1 MGADV
6 KKTTDLEP
14 VESEQGIALLTGMLL
29 LIILTV
35 LGLAAITITGL
46 ENRIA
51 GFVSSGEAA
60 KSAAESCVGTAV
72 NVIQQ
77 TIDQSGVPAVFVP
90 NPVPSTAMQ
99 TTLTQEIMGQLDN
112 NGDSTTAPSNT
123 LQQVGS
129 FSVNGDVD
137 RLYAKAKTG
146 GSLQFAAGN
155 EGTGVAAAI
164 DIYLRVDCQAT
175 NVATGTSSR
184 ITAVYACTSTGES
197 CQRTL

>member
-1 MGADV
+1 M

-51 GFVSSGEAA
+51 GFVSSGESA

-90 NPVPSTAMQ
+90 NPVPSTSMQ
-99 TTLTQEIMGQLDN
+99 TTLTQEIMGQSDN

-129 FSVNGDVD
+129 YAVNGDVD

-164 DIYLRVDCQAT
+164 DIYLRVDCRAT